1 MSVSLHLMIIQE
13 TYLSISKGLVLFFCT
28 FLALRA
34 QDTAN
39 PQPSP
44 VDTYLHHEKEFYAGY
59 GCTVFDYTDAK
70 ICPAVSSTI
79 ISNTH
84 YGFFM
89 IKIAGVSAWKLL
101 C

>member
-1 MSVSLHLMIIQE
+1 MSVSLLLMIVQE
-13 TYLSISKGLVLFFCT
+13 SYLSTGKGLVLFFCT

-34 QDTAN
+34 EDTAN
-39 PQPSP
+39 PLASP
-44 VDTYLHHEKEFYAGY
+44 VDTYLHHEEEFYAGY
-59 GCTVFDYTDAK
+59 GCLLYDYTDAK

-84 YGFFM
+84 YEFIM
-89 IKIAGVSAWKLL
+89 IEIAGAFAWKLL